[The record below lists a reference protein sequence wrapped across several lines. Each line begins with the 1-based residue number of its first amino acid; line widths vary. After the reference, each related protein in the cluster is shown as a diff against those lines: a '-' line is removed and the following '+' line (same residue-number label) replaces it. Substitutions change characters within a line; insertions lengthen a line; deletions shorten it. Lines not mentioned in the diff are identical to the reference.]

1 MSKRDYYEVLGVG
14 KSASKDEIKKL
25 TASFLKN
32 ITRTSTKKP
41 ERMKN
46 SKKSKKPMKHFLM
59 TKNGP
64 ITTSLAT
71 PIQIRDLAAEV
82 SAAATSAALGLT
94 IFSQAFSEAAQG
106 GETRMPRGR
115 APICSIR

>member
-1 MSKRDYYEVLGVG
+1 MRL
-14 KSASKDEIKKL
+14 KKL

-41 ERMKN
+41 ERLKN

-64 ITTSLAT
+64 ITTSSAT
-71 PIQIRDLAAEV
+71 PTQIKDSEAEV
-82 SAAATSAALGLT
+82 SAEATSAALGLT

-115 APICSIR
+115 VPICSIR